1 MKLVQVEEESTS
13 LFRYL
18 HGRRRVSCTLAHVEV
33 LRAVRERTD
42 EVRTNARAV
51 LSAIDL
57 IEVDLALLES
67 AIELDPTIL
76 RTLDAVHVAAALA
89 VSAELD
95 EVITY
100 DDRMANAARIAGLR
114 VEAPGRR
121 SA

>member
-1 MKLVQVEEESTS
+1 
-13 LFRYL
+13 
-18 HGRRRVSCTLAHVEV
+18 VSCTLAHVEV
-33 LRAVRERTD
+33 LRAVRARTD

-67 AIELDPTIL
+67 AIELDPRIL

-89 VSAELD
+89 VGVELD

-100 DDRMANAARIAGLR
+100 DERMANAARIAGLR
-114 VEAPGRR
+114 VETPGSR

>member
-1 MKLVQVEEESTS
+1 M
-13 LFRYL
+13 
-18 HGRRRVSCTLAHVEV
+18 SCTLAHVEV

-89 VSAELD
+89 VGVELD

-100 DDRMANAARIAGLR
+100 DERMASAARIAGLR
-114 VEAPGRR
+114 VETPGRR